1 MRAMTRAALLL
12 ALLSVACINKA
23 KEAVTGPEPEGG
35 GTLSCKE
42 IVEQCDSQCSDP
54 LCVHRC
60 TPQGTEE
67 ARGQHQALIDCGQR
81 NGCSDQDCMEQN
93 CSSEI
98 QTCMGP
104 AEAAPEAGTEAAPAA
119 PADAPA
125 DTSGQQQSQ

>member
-1 MRAMTRAALLL
+1 MIRAALLI
-12 ALLSVACINKA
+12 ALLGGCLSKA
-23 KEAVTGPEPEGG
+23 KEAVSGPEPEGG

-67 ARGQHQALIDCGQR
+67 ARGQHQALIDCGQS

-93 CSSEI
+93 CSAEV
-98 QTCMGP
+98 QACMGP
-104 AEAAPEAGTEAAPAA
+104 AEAAPEAAPA
-119 PADAPA
+119 PPA
-125 DTSGQQQSQ
+125 DTSGQQESE